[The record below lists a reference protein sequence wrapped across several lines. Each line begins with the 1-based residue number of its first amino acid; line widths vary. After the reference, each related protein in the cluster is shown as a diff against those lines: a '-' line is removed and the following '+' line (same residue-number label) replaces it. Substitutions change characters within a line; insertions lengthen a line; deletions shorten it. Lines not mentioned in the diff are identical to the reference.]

1 LHLKFKKI
9 LPTALSVLL
18 FSSVF
23 VYIVLNS
30 YDHKSEL
37 QLSPERIYYAD
48 KFGEKISYSYKDIQ
62 ESGYIK
68 NVRINDFT
76 GVSEPIIICSPFN
89 EDFLA
94 VTANNFSGN
103 DKFAVMFISSDK
115 GLNWKEVQIPLSSKF
130 ESSFYSDPVIRF
142 DNAGNIVFTAVQKDL
157 YNNNRDGLC
166 FAISS
171 DNGINW
177 NTNSEFI
184 DYNSKEN
191 IHIDKPGLAVSNDSF
206 RENSIF
212 ITWTEKKGLTSQI
225 LFARST
231 DGGLTFSA
239 PIPID
244 GSKVKFGKIIE
255 NNNGEI
261 FIFYL
266 KNENEIRV
274 KKSSDGGESWTSI
287 ASYLHLNPS
296 GIYSNGQYLIKKTS
310 DKGIRINSE
319 PNVILNGNSE
329 FLLTYSSGSGSED
342 QSDIYFCKFL
352 LNTSEFTEPLRV
364 NSDSTK
370 NDQFLPAISSDK
382 SGNIFIIYQDSR
394 DDRANVLTN
403 TYLSFSTD
411 GGLTFIDKK
420 LSLKSFDPG
429 NIAVKNYIGDYNSCV
444 FSGDELIAVWT
455 DGRNNNFDLY
465 AGIFNFG
472 EFISH

>member
-1 LHLKFKKI
+1 M
-9 LPTALSVLL
+9 
-18 FSSVF
+18 
-23 VYIVLNS
+23 
-30 YDHKSEL
+30 
-37 QLSPERIYYAD
+37 
-48 KFGEKISYSYKDIQ
+48 
-62 ESGYIK
+62 
-68 NVRINDFT
+68 RINDFT

-130 ESSFYSDPVIRF
+130 ERSCYSDPVIRF

-266 KNENEIRV
+266 KNFIC
-274 KKSSDGGESWTSI
+274 
-287 ASYLHLNPS
+287 LLNNDF
-296 GIYSNGQYLIKKTS
+296 IKFRILIFFYLI
-310 DKGIRINSE
+310 
-319 PNVILNGNSE
+319 
-329 FLLTYSSGSGSED
+329 
-342 QSDIYFCKFL
+342 
-352 LNTSEFTEPLRV
+352 
-364 NSDSTK
+364 
-370 NDQFLPAISSDK
+370 
-382 SGNIFIIYQDSR
+382 
-394 DDRANVLTN
+394 
-403 TYLSFSTD
+403 YLS
-411 GGLTFIDKK
+411 L
-420 LSLKSFDPG
+420 
-429 NIAVKNYIGDYNSCV
+429 
-444 FSGDELIAVWT
+444 E
-455 DGRNNNFDLY
+455 
-465 AGIFNFG
+465 
-472 EFISH
+472 